1 MKLLFVNACVR
12 AQSRTLE
19 LARYLLCRMPAEVTE
34 IRLEEETIQ
43 PLTKDSLAKRD
54 RLLAEGKWED
64 ASFFHPRQFADADCI
79 VIAAPYWD
87 FGFPAL
93 LKIYLERITVAG
105 ITFCYEGGIP
115 KGLCKAKKLFYITT
129 AGGPIRC
136 DFGYSYVKSLA
147 ENLYGIADT
156 TCFRA
161 ENLDID
167 GADVTDILART
178 KREMD
183 DEALKNQIYLRE
195 G

>member
-19 LARYLLCRMPAEVTE
+19 LARYLLCRIPAEVTE

-43 PLTKDSLAKRD
+43 PLTRDSLAKREQ
-54 RLLAEGKWED
+54 LLSEGKWED
-64 ASFFHPRQFADADCI
+64 ASFFHARQFADADCI

-87 FGFPAL
+87 FGFPSL

-105 ITFCYEGGIP
+105 ITFRYDADRP
-115 KGLCKAKKLFYITT
+115 RGLCKAKKLFYITT
-129 AGGPIRC
+129 AGGPILC

-147 ENLYGIADT
+147 ENLYGIGDT
-156 TCFRA
+156 VCFRA

-167 GADVTDILART
+167 GADVPAVLERT
-178 KREMD
+178 KQEMD
-183 DEALKNQIYLRE
+183 REALT
-195 G
+195 